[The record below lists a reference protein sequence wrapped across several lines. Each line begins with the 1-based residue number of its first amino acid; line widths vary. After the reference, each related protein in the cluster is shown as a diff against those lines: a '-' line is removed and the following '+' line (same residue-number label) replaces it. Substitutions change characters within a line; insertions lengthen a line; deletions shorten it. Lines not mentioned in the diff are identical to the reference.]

1 VVQQLSDL
9 ELKIMK
15 NKILIVDDDVSSV
28 EMLQILFEE
37 EGFEVVSAYRG
48 RQALNI
54 MSHEKVDLVLLDY
67 QMPEM
72 DGFEV
77 LDYMNNNGFEKNIPV
92 IMVSA
97 NYDKDVYDSAFRK
110 GVKYFIHKPLSWNV
124 LMKQVVNLL

>member
-1 VVQQLSDL
+1 
-9 ELKIMK
+9 MK
-15 NKILIVDDDVSSV
+15 NTILIIDDDVIYV

-37 EGFEVVSAYRG
+37 EGFEVVSAYHG

-54 MSHEKVDLVLLDY
+54 TSCEKVDLVLLDY

-77 LDYMNNNGFEKNIPV
+77 LDCMNNNGYETKIPV

-97 NYDKDVYDSAFRK
+97 NYNNDIYDSAFKK
-110 GVKYFIHKPLSWNV
+110 GVKYFIHKPLEWEE
-124 LMKQVVNLL
+124 LRKQMNNLLQV